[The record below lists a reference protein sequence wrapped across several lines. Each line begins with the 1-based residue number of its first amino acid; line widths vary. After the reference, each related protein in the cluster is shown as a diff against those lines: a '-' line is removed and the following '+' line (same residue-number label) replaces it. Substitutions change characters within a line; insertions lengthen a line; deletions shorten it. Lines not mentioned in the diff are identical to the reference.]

1 MSATLQE
8 PSADAPMLRLSTAEL
23 AASAHLPS
31 LRDYLVE
38 LMRVEVASLA
48 PDGAIDYQGTLRVLP
63 GASWG
68 QARASALATTRSA
81 ALLQDGKSDLML
93 VMPGTP
99 MIVRGPGIGELRIAP
114 GDGVLMSQ
122 ARPMQILHAGGPS
135 WALQVPQRDIER
147 LVPGIGAAPLMALR
161 RGTPMLALLQRY
173 GTLLETQPLRGP
185 VEQQAVSRQLQ
196 DMLAVAV
203 GASADY
209 RTHLEDSG
217 LKGMRLATLRADLEA
232 LLGDPQL
239 QLSTLAARQ
248 GVTPRHLQRL
258 LAQQGLSF
266 GTLLRQARVQRARA
280 LLEDPR
286 QRGRTILSI
295 ALECGFSEASA
306 LNRAFRQAYGLRP
319 GDLR

>member
-1 MSATLQE
+1 MPAPLHDPPAAPTLT
-8 PSADAPMLRLSTAEL
+8 LSTAKL
-23 AASAHLPS
+23 PARSHLPS

-38 LMRVEVASLA
+38 LMRVEVETPA
-48 PDGAIDYQGTLRVLP
+48 PGGAIDYQATLRVLP

-68 QARASALATTRSA
+68 RARASALLTTRSA
-81 ALLQDGKSDLML
+81 SLLRDGKNDLML
-93 VMPGTP
+93 VMPGAP
-99 MIVRGPGIGELRIAP
+99 MTVRGPGSDELQIAP
-114 GDGVLMSQ
+114 GDALLLSQ
-122 ARPMQILHAGGPS
+122 ARQTRILHTGGPS

-161 RGTPMLALLQRY
+161 RGTPMLTPLRRY
-173 GTLLETQPLRGP
+173 GLLLEAQPLGDP
-185 VEQQAVSRQLQ
+185 VEQQAVSRQLH
-196 DMLAVAV
+196 DMLAVAI

-209 RTHLEDSG
+209 RAHLEAG
-217 LKGMRLATLRADLEA
+217 PLTAVRLATLRSDIDAQ
-232 LLGDPQL
+232 LGDPQL
-239 QLSTLAARQ
+239 RLDTLAARQ

-258 LAQQGLSF
+258 LARQGLDFS
-266 GTLLRQARVQRARA
+266 TLLRQARLQRART